1 MLLNDLQKA
10 LEIQYSELQE
20 QINLLQEEQKRVQA
34 KMQQVGSVESKI
46 ESALALLSEG
56 LRDAREVCPDQ
67 IELVKKANL
76 SLYDDRVLP
85 LPVVEETTEEA
96 VEVEVEET
104 EIDDFIPPVEFEDEE
119 DEIDETVEVEELQP
133 QEQEQDNP
141 TASELE
147 AALSFKQLRSLAKDK
162 DINAGGKASAI
173 AARLQGSVTATE
185 LEQLQAS
192 Q

>member
-56 LRDAREVCPDQ
+56 LRDAREVCPEQ
-67 IELVKKANL
+67 IELVKKVNL
-76 SLYDDRVLP
+76 SLYETDDRVLP

-96 VEVEVEET
+96 VEVEVGET
-104 EIDDFIPPVEFEDEE
+104 EIDDFIPPVEFE

>member
-56 LRDAREVCPDQ
+56 LRDAREICPDQ

-104 EIDDFIPPVEFEDEE
+104 EIDDFIPPVEFE